1 MPWDRELQVL
11 EESIRNLNAQ
21 YDSFLYGSSARPPI
35 ENRRRVNAMIRR
47 LSGTQADTA
56 ADRFR
61 FTTLQGR
68 YNTLCERWDRLQGE
82 KEAGRRPG
90 VYGHFTLSGPIAAA
104 GAPFSSNARP
114 AASVEPKEAPG
125 PHAAER
131 DLFVKFI
138 EAKKAKGEDV
148 GGYEF
153 ERFLEDLAR
162 EREKIQEHFQGAE
175 VEFDVTER
183 DGRVRLVARRKEV
196 GKGR

>member
-1 MPWDRELQVL
+1 MPWESDLHVL
-11 EESIRNLNAQ
+11 EEAIRNLNAQ

-47 LSGTQADTA
+47 LSGTEADTS

-90 VYGHFTLSGPIAAA
+90 VYGHFTRSGSEAA
-104 GAPFSSNARP
+104 GDAPFPPNARP
-114 AASVEPKEAPG
+114 PASVEPEETPG
-125 PHAAER
+125 PPAAER
-131 DLFVKFI
+131 DLFEQYI

-148 GGYEF
+148 GGIEF
-153 ERFLEDLAR
+153 QRFSDDLAR
-162 EREKIQEHFQGAE
+162 EREKIREHFQGAE
-175 VEFDVTER
+175 VEFGVTER
-183 DGRVRLVARRKEV
+183 DGRVRLVARKKESKV
-196 GKGR
+196 